1 MVNCFSYILYFECQT
16 YLRPN
21 YRKVAIVL
29 EELGLDYG
37 NVYYD
42 LATNVQKTE
51 EFLKYNP
58 NGRIPALID
67 HQNNDFVIWFVL
79 QYVLCSEHWC

>member
-1 MVNCFSYILYFECQT
+1 MSPRF
-16 YLRPN
+16 
-21 YRKVAIVL
+21 RKVAIVL

-37 NVYYD
+37 NIYYD

-51 EFLKYNP
+51 EYTKYNP

-67 HQNNDFVIWFVL
+67 HKNADFVIWFVFA
-79 QYVLCSEHWC
+79 VPRCPERR

>member
-1 MVNCFSYILYFECQT
+1 MSPRF
-16 YLRPN
+16 
-21 YRKVAIVL
+21 RKVAIVL

-37 NVYYD
+37 NIYYD

-51 EFLKYNP
+51 EYTRHNP

-67 HQNNDFVIWFVL
+67 HKNGDFAIWFAFASPPCPE
-79 QYVLCSEHWC
+79 QR